1 MSIDSGLAKDF
12 FDHKGTK
19 ARREISCSAT
29 LRFCGS
35 KNCVASPDQL
45 ALLGLYLPK
54 FLGNNPPFERLA
66 LGISLP
72 PDKRELMVSTA
83 GQPDF
88 RLQLKLLP
96 VPNRQNKHSSR
107 NAVLDLKAKDFPD
120 FDIISPVFCVN
131 DSITNESPCKI

>member
-1 MSIDSGLAKDF
+1 MLGDF
-12 FDHKGTK
+12 VSLWPKK
-19 ARREISCSAT
+19 QVICS
-29 LRFCGS
+29 S
-35 KNCVASPDQL
+35 QL
-45 ALLGLYLPK
+45 ALPGFYLPK

-66 LGISLP
+66 LGMSLP

-88 RLQLKLLP
+88 RLQLKLFP
-96 VPNRQNKHSSR
+96 APKRQNKNSSS

-131 DSITNESPCKI
+131 VSITNESPCKI